1 MADVKSEVSK
11 ILQDQR
17 NAIDEAHRKLS
28 AMAEVDKEK
37 LSHAVAKLKS
47 AHATFEDDAQ
57 EFVTH

>member
-1 MADVKSEVSK
+1 MADAKSEVSK
-11 ILQDQR
+11 VLHESR
-17 NAIDEAHRKLS
+17 NAIEEAHRKLS

-47 AHATFEDDAQ
+47 AHSTFEDDAQ